1 LQIKNAKII
10 NKYDNLSTE
19 LHQRKETT
27 LQYQPQLKTKEKE
40 KPIIQTN
47 QNLKIQQVHAI

>member
-1 LQIKNAKII
+1 MTILAQS
-10 NKYDNLSTE
+10 YT
-19 LHQRKETT
+19 KEKKRT

-47 QNLKIQQVHAI
+47 QNLKIQQAHTI